1 MQAIT
6 LALVEKW
13 GYQGFLLHTEAV
25 ATFYREKR
33 DTFEKALQTHL
44 GDLTEWTTPEAG
56 MFFWWV
62 FLQFGHSKWRHV
74 VGMSRRGIYYTGR
87 YTAFPWGLGLRL
99 AYAWEASVS

>member
-13 GYQGFLLHTEAV
+13 GYDGFITHTETV
-25 ATFYREKR
+25 AEFYREKR

-44 GDLTEWTTPEAG
+44 GDLAEWKTPEAG

-62 FLQFGHSKWRHV
+62 FLQLGYLKGHVLWGHCLAWAIRPISLGCVSRMRARH
-74 VGMSRRGIYYTGR
+74 R
-87 YTAFPWGLGLRL
+87 FPEIM
-99 AYAWEASVS
+99 Y